1 MTSSAEAPPAA
12 WTGGGF
18 PARPRSLWVSAW
30 AWLLV
35 LTVVLGVLY
44 AATLLRDVGYGTDTA
59 KFQYL
64 GRVLGTAHQ
73 PGYPLFTL
81 LLALVVRIVPLG
93 SDAVRVDVM
102 SAAFGVAACAALFLA
117 LLELE
122 VRRVVAFA
130 AALLIGVTQTF
141 WSQAVAVE
149 IYSLH
154 SLFAAVVLWLLL
166 RWQRTRTDRDLLL
179 AVGTYALSFSHTTA
193 SILLAPGVGLFI
205 ALVDWRAVM
214 RWRVLRWTPVFAL
227 LAIAPYAYIV
237 WRSLDPAASYLE
249 VEIRGVTDFVR
260 ALRGTNY
267 TTLMFSFGPRAL
279 MSERLPMFYRLLHG
293 EPLLWAVPIALVGL
307 VRLRLRP
314 GNLLLAGWCAAVTLW
329 GLEYDIGDVFV
340 YFTLTYVVTVL
351 WAAVGFDWLV
361 DLLRGAVSAA
371 GRDGARV
378 VLPALSLL
386 APLLIGW
393 SNYPAVD
400 LSRDTTGREI
410 RSALDAMSEGGV
422 VFTYQHHH
430 FNYELLG
437 QGRRDELGIHARDRR
452 PYELIARYCR
462 GAPIELSG
470 VVGVAPPGL
479 PAYAYGS
486 DTLSLLSSQGFAF
499 EPVQRELARIDCGRL
514 PSRYTRQP
522 A

>member
-1 MTSSAEAPPAA
+1 M
-12 WTGGGF
+12 
-18 PARPRSLWVSAW
+18 
-30 AWLLV
+30 
-35 LTVVLGVLY
+35 LTVALGVLY
-44 AATLLRDVGYGTDTA
+44 GATLLRDVGYGTDTA

-81 LLALVVRIVPLG
+81 LLALVVRIVPFG
-93 SDAVRVDVM
+93 SDALRVDLM
-102 SAAFGVAACAALFLA
+102 GAAFGVAACAVLFLV

-166 RWQRTRTDRDLLL
+166 RWRRTRNEGDLVL
-179 AVGTYALSFSHTTA
+179 ALASYALSFSHTTA
-193 SILLAPGVGLFI
+193 SILLAPGIGLFI
-205 ALVDWRAVM
+205 ALVDWRAAL

-227 LAIAPYAYIV
+227 LALAPYAYIV
-237 WRSLDPAASYLE
+237 WRSLDPAAPYLE
-249 VEIRGVTDFVR
+249 VQIRSVTDLVR

-267 TTLMFSFGPRAL
+267 TELMFSFGPRAL
-279 MSERLPMFYRLLHG
+279 MDERLPMFTALLRG

-314 GNLLLAGWCAAVTLW
+314 SSLLLVAWFAAVTLW

-340 YFTLTYVVTVL
+340 YFTLTYVITVL
-351 WAAVGFDWLV
+351 WVAVGFDWLV
-361 DLLRGAVSAA
+361 DLIRRPVAAA
-371 GRDGARV
+371 GLDAARV

-386 APLLIGW
+386 APLITGW
-393 SNYPAVD
+393 SNYAAVD
-400 LSRDTTGREI
+400 MSRDPTGREI
-410 RSALDAMSEGGV
+410 RSALDAMPGGGV
-422 VFTYQHHH
+422 VFTYAHHH

-437 QGRRDELGIHARDRR
+437 RDRQDELGIFARDRR
-452 PYELIARYCR
+452 PYELIARY
-462 GAPIELSG
+462 
-470 VVGVAPPGL
+470 
-479 PAYAYGS
+479 
-486 DTLSLLSSQGFAF
+486 
-499 EPVQRELARIDCGRL
+499 
-514 PSRYTRQP
+514 
-522 A
+522 